1 MKNPFQ
7 STPSVGRATIP
18 ELIAVRK
25 DFISIHALRGE
36 GDSCTLITALIRV
49 EISIHA
55 LRGEGDSSLSGCDNQ
70 SLYFN
75 PRPPWGG
82 RRGFDVPGFEVKN
95 FNPRP
100 PWGGRRNRRG
110 RGAGTRY
117 FSPRPP
123 WGGRRHR
130 RGRGAGT
137 RYFNPRPP
145 WGGRH
150 YVEPTEPETATI
162 SIHAL
167 RGEGDYIKAQAR
179 ELEQGFQSTPS
190 VGRATA
196 RMMRLRRV
204 R

>member
-82 RRGFDVPGFEVKN
+82 RRGYDVPGFEVKN
-95 FNPRP
+95 
-100 PWGGRRNRRG
+100 
-110 RGAGTRY
+110 
-117 FSPRPP
+117 
-123 WGGRRHR
+123 
-130 RGRGAGT
+130 
-137 RYFNPRPP
+137 FNPRPP

>member
-117 FSPRPP
+117 F
-123 WGGRRHR
+123 
-130 RGRGAGT
+130 
-137 RYFNPRPP
+137 NPRPP